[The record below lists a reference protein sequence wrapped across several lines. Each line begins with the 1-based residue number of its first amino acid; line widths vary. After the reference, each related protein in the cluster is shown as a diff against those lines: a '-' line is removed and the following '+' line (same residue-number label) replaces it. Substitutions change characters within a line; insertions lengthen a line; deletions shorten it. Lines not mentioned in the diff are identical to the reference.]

1 MKTLRHLLLASLL
14 SFSALSASAQTDV
27 NPLPHLQTNRQGQTH
42 LIVDG
47 QPYLML
53 GGELHNSSTGSAH
66 YMADIWQRMAD
77 QNINT
82 VMAPVSWELI
92 EPVEGQFDFSQLDNM
107 VNGARQAGV
116 RLVIL
121 WFGSWKNGMSMYAPA
136 WVKQDPKRFPLACFK
151 GGQPIA
157 VLSTLGTES
166 MKADAKAYCAM
177 MQHLKEIDS
186 THNTVLMV
194 QIENEMGTLDQM
206 ATYMRSANRA
216 ARDYSPL
223 AEKAFN
229 SQVPDALMQYLKKH
243 QKSLHPAVA
252 EAWQAQ
258 GRPSRGTW
266 EQVFGQG
273 KEPVKHNYKS
283 REEADLDT
291 SWHTEFPYLTEEI
304 FNAWNY
310 ATYVEYI
317 ARAGKEIYPLP
328 VYVNAWLKQGFSI
341 DPGKYPSGGPQ
352 PHLFDIWHAAAPSID
367 LLGPDLY
374 AVSAFDFVMQGY
386 DQPGNPVMMPETRP
400 TPDGAARAF
409 YAFGQYNMLCYSPFG
424 VDGNGYSLDPL
435 PGDRSYEK
443 AYGVLRHLIPLIAQY
458 QGTGRMRGLF
468 MEGTDAPKP
477 IQMGKYTL
485 NMRRF
490 NTKASQALVGVAGSE
505 TENAQLPA
513 GLLIIQT
520 ADDEFI
526 VAGGVG
532 DCTLTFFRGNPLDY
546 KPGQKQGGVLSVD
559 EITWDAE
566 GREMLHR
573 VNGDETAFG
582 TCVIPNGQ
590 VKTFRVKM
598 YEY

>member
-1 MKTLRHLLLASLL
+1 MKILRNLFLAGILSLL
-14 SFSALSASAQTDV
+14 TMSARAQAS
-27 NPLPHLQTNRQGQTH
+27 NSMPRLETNRQGQTH

-77 QNINT
+77 ININT
-82 VMAPVSWELI
+82 VFAPVSWELI

-107 VNGARQAGV
+107 VSGARQAGV

-121 WFGSWKNGMSMYAPA
+121 WFGSWKNGMSMYTPA
-136 WVKQDPKRFPLACFK
+136 WVKQNPKRFPLASLK
-151 GGQPIA
+151 GGQPLGA
-157 VLSTLGTES
+157 LSTLSTES
-166 MKADAKAYCAM
+166 RNADAKAYAAM

-186 THNTVLMV
+186 DQHTVLMI
-194 QIENEMGTLDQM
+194 QIENEIGTLDQIS
-206 ATYMRSANRA
+206 TYMRSPNRA
-216 ARDYSPL
+216 MRDYSPM
-223 AEKAFN
+223 ADKAFAGK
-229 SQVPDALMQYLKKH
+229 VPDALLQYLKKN
-243 QKSLHPAVA
+243 QKSLHPAIA
-252 EAWQAQ
+252 EVWQAQ
-258 GRPSRGTW
+258 GRRGSGTW
-266 EQVFGQG
+266 EEVFGKG
-273 KEPVKHNYKS
+273 KEPVQRNYKS
-283 REEADLDT
+283 REEADLDS
-291 SWHTEFPYLTEEI
+291 SWHTEFPWLTEEI

-317 ARAGKEIYPLP
+317 ARAGKEVYPIP
-328 VYVNAWLKQGFSI
+328 VYVNAWLKQGFSME
-341 DPGKYPSGGPQ
+341 PGKYPSGGPQ
-352 PHLFDIWHAAAPSID
+352 PHLFDIWHAAAPSVD
-367 LLGPDLY
+367 LLGPDPY
-374 AVSAFDFVMQGY
+374 AVTAFDFVMQGY
-386 DQPGNPVMMPETRP
+386 DQPSNPVLMPETRP

-424 VDGNGYSLDPL
+424 IDGNGYSLDPL
-435 PGDRSYEK
+435 PGDRSYELS
-443 AYGVLRHLIPLIAQY
+443 YGVLRHLIPLIAKY
-458 QGTGRMRGLF
+458 QNTDRKRGLF
-468 MEGTDAPKP
+468 FEGTDAPQP
-477 IQMGKYTL
+477 IKMGKYTISML
-485 NMRRF
+485 RF

-513 GLLIIQT
+513 GVLIIQT
-520 ADDEFI
+520 GDDEFI

-532 DCTLTFFRGNPLDY
+532 DCTVNFSLGNPLDY
-546 KPGQKQGGVLSVD
+546 KPGQKQGGILSVD

-590 VKTFRVKM
+590 VKAFRVKM